1 MGCSYLI
8 SFLERQRRMR
18 YRYSDDISKTIV
30 MQRRICGGAFDIGFV
45 ARSSGVAQQG

>member
-1 MGCSYLI
+1 MGCSYVF

-30 MQRRICGGAFDIGFV
+30 MQR
-45 ARSSGVAQQG
+45 